1 MTTKIDPTP
10 GKLIVLEG
18 IDGSGTTT
26 QAARLHAFV
35 RSLGLS
41 AVETREPSRGPVGL
55 LIRKILS
62 GEEKT
67 DPAAMALLFASDR
80 LDHLAREVVPALL
93 AGTHVITDRYLL
105 SSLAY
110 QSIEIDRALVVAFNQ
125 RARRADLTL
134 LIDVPVEVAAARRR
148 ARGGPVELFD
158 DDAFQAQVAH
168 NYRAEAE
175 RLRAAGEPVVIVD
188 GTPDADQ
195 VFQALCGPVRSC
207 IGAPVRSS

>member
-1 MTTKIDPTP
+1 MSTGNAAGA

-26 QAARLHAFV
+26 QAARLHGYL

-41 AVETREPSRGPVGL
+41 AVETREPSHGPVGL
-55 LIRKILS
+55 LIRKVLS

-67 DPAAMALLFASDR
+67 DPAAMALLFAADR
-80 LDHLAREVVPALL
+80 LDHLAREIVPALD

-110 QSIEIDRALVVAFNQ
+110 QSIEVDRALVVSFNQ

-134 LIDVPVEVAAARRR
+134 LLDVPVNVAAARRR

-158 DDAFQAQVAH
+158 DDAFQAQVAS

-188 GTPDADQ
+188 GTPDADE
-195 VFQALCGPVRSC
+195 VFAALTGPVRTCVS
-207 IGAPVRSS
+207 AAVRSS